1 MREMF
6 DKLKFDNVMK
16 KIFFF
21 TFIIFIVLAGQHNCF
36 AGKKDTIAVIDFEG
50 QNVSAMDAV
59 VVTSFLRT
67 ALVNNAFFE
76 VTDRNNMEKILG
88 EQGLQQTGCTT
99 EDCAVKIGNL
109 LNVQK
114 IIIGNLSKLGNTYYA
129 TANIVDVE
137 TGRIVISDRVKSHS
151 QSELDV
157 AMETLAKRLEAKS
170 RGEKITAEVSK
181 PQILTQPQVVTQPQ
195 TPMLVRRPPAITP
208 QPRAVRRET
217 GSVVLGIG
225 ASSPGVSVKLLML
238 TSDKKRSGCFEF
250 KYQSADG
257 IPVIGLRL
265 RFYVNRNKL
274 VLFYLGGEVDYTFFD
289 SDICKVRGG
298 IGEPFIGVEF
308 FAAKFISLQFDMG
321 PAFYI
326 LKDVNYGVSIK
337 GYELCGNVEMTFYF
351 TGF

>member
-1 MREMF
+1 
-6 DKLKFDNVMK
+6 MK
-16 KIFFF
+16 KILFF
-21 TFIIFIVLAGQHNCF
+21 TFIIFIVLTGQHNCF

-59 VVTSFLRT
+59 VVTGFLRT

-114 IIIGNLSKLGNTYYA
+114 IVIGNLSKLGDTYYA

-137 TGRIVISDRVKSHS
+137 TGKIVISDRVKSHS
-151 QSELDV
+151 QGELDV

-181 PQILTQPQVVTQPQ
+181 PPPVVTQPQ
-195 TPMLVRRPPAITP
+195 APMKVWPAIIQT
-208 QPRAVRRET
+208 RAVRRET

-250 KYQSADG
+250 KYQSADD

-265 RFYVNRNKL
+265 RFYVHRSKL

-308 FAAKFISLQFDMG
+308 FAAKFISVQFDMG

-337 GYELCGNVEMTFYF
+337 GYELCGNVEATFYF